1 MKRFLLVLLAISA
14 GLASASAN
22 LGDRQDKINASYGKR
37 IQSLPRVDGTVTNL
51 YDKGEYTYCVIFR
64 GGISVFEMYARAN
77 QADLSSG
84 EIATFLK
91 ANAAGA
97 TWVLANNKA
106 AGREWKRSDHKAKAA
121 YFRLAGRPTLTV
133 MEATRRK

>member
-1 MKRFLLVLLAISA
+1 MRGAIMRSMKQFLVGILTLVVTV
-14 GLASASAN
+14 ASVSAN
-22 LGDRQDKINASYGKR
+22 LGDSQEKINASYGKR
-37 IQSLPRVDGTVTNL
+37 IQTLPRVDGTVTNL

-64 GGISVFEMYARAN
+64 GGVSVFEMYARAN

-97 TWVLANNKA
+97 T
-106 AGREWKRSDHKAKAA
+106 
-121 YFRLAGRPTLTV
+121 
-133 MEATRRK
+133 